1 MYGINK
7 ENIHKKK
14 KKKYQYDKPIEKMF
28 NFNDAVK
35 HKKDNQSCPQVLDYL
50 YIILIIGDSASE
62 KQTHYLI

>member
-1 MYGINK
+1 M
-7 ENIHKKK
+7 
-14 KKKYQYDKPIEKMF
+14 YQYDKPIEKMF